1 MILATDDIGMSILL
15 DPAPAGSLRHGDGFG
30 SEDGPVGLTPCF
42 GTPPK
47 AMHGEIGTTE
57 LIRSQ
62 GYEADA
68 LLTSFNAAE
77 QNLVTYCRE
86 AGSPPD
92 VLFDGAYFGTNVHPY
107 ETVFMKANRGVS
119 EATLRLM
126 TELHLNQSWTSWDS
140 CG

>member
-1 MILATDDIGMSILL
+1 MILATDAIGMSILL
-15 DPAPAGSLRHGDGFG
+15 DPALAGS
-30 SEDGPVGLTPCF
+30 
-42 GTPPK
+42 
-47 AMHGEIGTTE
+47 
-57 LIRSQ
+57 
-62 GYEADA
+62 
-68 LLTSFNAAE
+68 LLTSFNADR

-92 VLFDGAYFGTNVHPY
+92 VLFDGAYFGANVHPY

-119 EATLRLM
+119 EATLKLM